1 MAKTQISIVFSDE
14 QLAEVRKRAAAEN
27 RSTSNYVRNAVLKEM
42 RGSECG
48 K

>member
-14 QLAEVRKRAAAEN
+14 QLAEVRKQAKVEN
-27 RSTSNYVRNAVLKEM
+27 RSTSNYVRNAVLAYM
-42 RGSECG
+42 RGET